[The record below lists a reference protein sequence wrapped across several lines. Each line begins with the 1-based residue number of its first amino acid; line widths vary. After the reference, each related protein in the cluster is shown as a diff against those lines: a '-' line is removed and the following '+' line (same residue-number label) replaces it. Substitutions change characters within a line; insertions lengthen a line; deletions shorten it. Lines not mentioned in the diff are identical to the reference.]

1 MRQIRKQNRKK
12 DAKVRI
18 LFPIDE
24 SENEVT
30 HDRNEYLNVMKNA
43 HKRMKFAASKKQ
55 RKEFFLSPAKL

>member
-1 MRQIRKQNRKK
+1 MR

-30 HDRNEYLNVMKNA
+30 HNREVYLQVMKDA
-43 HKRMKFAASKKQ
+43 HKRMKFAANRKQKKD
-55 RKEFFLSPAKL
+55 FFMSPAKL